1 MRKLDCEETQNLL
14 DAFADNALDGVT
26 SLAVQDHLDTCVHC
40 RRHWQW
46 NKELAGSLSR
56 LAEATPSADAS
67 LRARVLESP
76 KKNLFEFWSVPR
88 LRRRLAAA
96 AIFIALLAGGAALLF
111 RQQSSPP
118 AAMDFVRNHSV
129 SHEPDDKNYLT
140 TSDHAQAQDWLTER
154 LHVGLLIP
162 KQAPDG
168 FQLAG
173 VRICRMRAAPI
184 AQVIY
189 EKDGQRL
196 SFYLTEQSLAS
207 LSGLDHAERH
217 VASPVRTGECEGKH
231 LAVWSQADRSYVL
244 VGDVSPDDLLE
255 LANRLSAEV

>member
-1 MRKLDCEETQNLL
+1 MCKLDCEETQKLL
-14 DAFADNALDGVT
+14 DAFVDNALDAMT
-26 SLAVQDHLDTCVHC
+26 SLAVQDHLDTCDHC

-46 NKELAGSLSR
+46 NKELARSLGR
-56 LAEATPSADAS
+56 LTEATPAADTS
-67 LRARVLESP
+67 LRVSVLESR
-76 KKNLFEFWSVPR
+76 KKTLFELWFVPR

-111 RQQSSPP
+111 RQQSSPL

-129 SHEPDDKNYLT
+129 LHEPDDKNSLT
-140 TSDHAQAQDWLTER
+140 TSDLAKAQNWLTER
-154 LHVGLLIP
+154 LRGALVIP

-173 VRICRMRAAPI
+173 VRICRMGAAAV

-217 VASPVRTGECEGKH
+217 VASPVRTGECEGKR
-231 LAVWSQADRSYVL
+231 LAVWSQGDRSYVL
-244 VGDVSPDDLLE
+244 VGDVLPNDLLA
-255 LANRLSAEV
+255 LANRLSAQL

>member
-14 DAFADNALDGVT
+14 DAFADNALDAVT
-26 SLAVQDHLDTCVHC
+26 SLAVQEHLDTCVHC
-40 RRHWQW
+40 RRHSQW
-46 NKELAGSLSR
+46 NKELAASLSR
-56 LAEATPSADAS
+56 LAEATPSADMSLCAS
-67 LRARVLESP
+67 VLESS
-76 KKNLFEFWSVPR
+76 KKNLFELWFVPR
-88 LRRRLAAA
+88 LRQRLATA

-129 SHEPDDKNYLT
+129 SHEPDDKNSLT
-140 TSDHAQAQDWLTER
+140 TSDPAQAQHWLTER
-154 LHVGLLIP
+154 LHGGLVIP

-168 FQLAG
+168 FQLAS
-173 VRICRMRAAPI
+173 VRICLMGAATV

-217 VASPVRTGECEGKH
+217 LASPVRTGECEGRR

-244 VGDVSPDDLLE
+244 VGDVSPDDLLA
-255 LANRLSAEV
+255 LANRLSAQL

>member
-1 MRKLDCEETQNLL
+1 MRKLDCEETQKLL
-14 DAFADNALDGVT
+14 DAFADNALDGLT
-26 SLAVQDHLDTCVHC
+26 SLAVQDHLDTCVYC

-46 NKELAGSLSR
+46 NKELAASLSR
-56 LAEATPSADAS
+56 LAEAAPSVDAN
-67 LRARVLESP
+67 LRASVLESP

-129 SHEPDDKNYLT
+129 LHEPDDKNSLT
-140 TSDHAQAQDWLTER
+140 TGDLAKAQHWLTER
-154 LHVGLLIP
+154 LHGGLVIP

-173 VRICRMRAAPI
+173 VRICRMGAAAV

-217 VASPVRTGECEGKH
+217 VTSPVRTGECEGKH

-244 VGDVSPDDLLE
+244 VGDVSSDDLLA
-255 LANRLSAEV
+255 LANRLSAEL